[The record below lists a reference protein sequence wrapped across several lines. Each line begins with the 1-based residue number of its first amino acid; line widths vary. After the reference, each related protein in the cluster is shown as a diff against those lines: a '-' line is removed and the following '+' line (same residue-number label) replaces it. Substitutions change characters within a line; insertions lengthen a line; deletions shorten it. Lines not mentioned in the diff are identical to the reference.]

1 MPELTNEATR
11 TAAILQQIAD
21 KVAPLTRFG
30 RSSFTATGIETI
42 GAIITAEMRYTIS
55 FSRIN
60 DAGYGGLPSGTFT
73 VPGDRA
79 LDSHIQK
86 LRQTAE
92 HELPQRLE
100 RWAAAQ
106 PAPPGSPLAEKVC
119 YDESPP
125 AGYSYSCSACGGRGL
140 VTCGTCRG
148 RLQPHIRSV
157 PIER

>member
-42 GAIITAEMRYTIS
+42 GAIITAEMRYTVS

-106 PAPPGSPLAEKVC
+106 PAPPGPPTRGEGLLRR
-119 YDESPP
+119 ES
-125 AGYSYSCSACGGRGL
+125 AGWLLLQLQR
-140 VTCGTCRG
+140 VWWEGTRDL
-148 RLQPHIRSV
+148 RNL
-157 PIER
+157 